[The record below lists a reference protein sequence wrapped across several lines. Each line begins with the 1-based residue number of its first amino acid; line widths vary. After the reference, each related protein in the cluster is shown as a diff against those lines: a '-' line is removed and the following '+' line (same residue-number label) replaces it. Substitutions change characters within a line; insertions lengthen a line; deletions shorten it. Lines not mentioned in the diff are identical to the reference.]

1 MRKFLVLVIVLIVF
15 SFVSCKKL
23 RATSVNESPE
33 KSENSLQSQSSVSAS
48 ALSKDLETQNINA
61 PFFTA
66 SKTTTFNENSTINY
80 DFTKYN
86 YNVASSIIFDMMVDA
101 EKYVNKTAKIY
112 GQYYSDV
119 YEGFRIFSIIVWDA
133 TACCPAGL
141 TIVPVDGT
149 KFPEDFPELNSYAT
163 VSGTL
168 QLLSSVEGEN
178 LCLLAEKWEY

>member
-1 MRKFLVLVIVLIVF
+1 MRKFLVLVILLIVF

-33 KSENSLQSQSSVSAS
+33 KSENSLQSQSSVSAF
-48 ALSKDLETQNINA
+48 ALSKDLETQNIKA

-101 EKYVNKTAKIY
+101 EKYA
-112 GQYYSDV
+112 
-119 YEGFRIFSIIVWDA
+119 
-133 TACCPAGL
+133 
-141 TIVPVDGT
+141 
-149 KFPEDFPELNSYAT
+149 
-163 VSGTL
+163 
-168 QLLSSVEGEN
+168 
-178 LCLLAEKWEY
+178 